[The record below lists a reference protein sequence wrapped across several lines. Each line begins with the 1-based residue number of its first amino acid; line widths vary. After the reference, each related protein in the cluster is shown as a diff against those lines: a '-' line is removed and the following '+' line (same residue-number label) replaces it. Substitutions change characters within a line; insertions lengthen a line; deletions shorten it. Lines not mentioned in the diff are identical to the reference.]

1 MEISFPYAAAKKG
14 STLGPIEVLCMLLH
28 PNLNFQ
34 VKDAVWE
41 VIIWHVIQCTV
52 EEEGG
57 RAGSGSGGGSG
68 GGGGGGDISANM
80 VSHVAMELK
89 FILRDFLIKKFK
101 WNSCSGKYF
110 PWNFSHI
117 SHIFSENIIRN

>member
-1 MEISFPYAAAKKG
+1 MSFNVLSRKK
-14 STLGPIEVLCMLLH
+14 
-28 PNLNFQ
+28 
-34 VKDAVWE
+34 
-41 VIIWHVIQCTV
+41 
-52 EEEGG
+52 EGG
-57 RAGSGSGGGSG
+57 PVVVAVAVVVVV
-68 GGGGGGDISANM
+68 GGGDISANM

-89 FILRDFLIKKFK
+89 FILRDFLIEKFK

>member
-68 GGGGGGDISANM
+68 GGGGGGY
-80 VSHVAMELK
+80 
-89 FILRDFLIKKFK
+89 F
-101 WNSCSGKYF
+101 GKYG
-110 PWNFSHI
+110 I
-117 SHIFSENIIRN
+117 SCGNGIKIYFKGLSNRKI